1 MQPPTPIDKYKIHD
15 GYIHTITGRHLN
27 PTDAH
32 PDFNIEDI
40 AWAAAMCVRFN
51 GHVKRFYSLA
61 EHGILVSEIL
71 AVRNPGK
78 KACAYEGLMHDAIE
92 SYLSDVPSPFK
103 VYLPDYIDFDAML
116 DTKLRKH
123 FGVRTKTHTCKE
135 ADWIALFI
143 EAWTLLPN
151 RGEHFADPLN
161 LRDYALSLVDQF
173 PLTCSPPPDI
183 DGYMYKL
190 FLARYEDLRR

>member
-15 GYIHTITGRHLN
+15 GYIQTITGRQLG
-27 PTDAH
+27 PMEDC
-32 PDFNIEDI
+32 PDFNINDI
-40 AWAAAMCVRFN
+40 AWAASMCVRFN
-51 GHVKRFYSLA
+51 GHVQSFYSLA
-61 EHGILVSEIL
+61 EHGVLVSEL
-71 AVRNPGK
+71 MAMLYPNSK
-78 KACAYEGLMHDAIE
+78 SFAYEGLMHDAIE

-103 VYLPDYIDFDAML
+103 AFLPDYVEFDTML

-123 FGVRTKTHTCKE
+123 FGVRRKTRECKR

-143 EAWTLLPN
+143 EAHSLLPN
-151 RGEHFADPLN
+151 GGAHFADPLN
-161 LRDYALSLVDQF
+161 LRSYALSLVNQF